1 MYLLQQMK
9 KNVMKKLLIVLAL
22 VPFIF
27 SCASKKK
34 IADLQSQLSELQ
46 AKSDQSLG
54 KAKADLSD
62 CQSLTASLQ
71 GELKK
76 RDADLELKN
85 NQLKSLQEQ
94 LDYLKRTNTNL
105 LDRLSDLSVINKSGA
120 ESIRKSLDALNEQGK
135 YIKDLNSTIQRKDS
149 INLSLVMNL
158 KRSLA
163 DVNDEDVTVEVKKGV
178 VYISISDKLMFA
190 SGSAVVSSK
199 AEAVLAKVAKV
210 INDHKDLDI
219 LVEGHTD
226 SVPISTDCIK
236 DNWDLSAKRAT
247 SVVRLL
253 QTRFNVD
260 PERMTAGGRGEF
272 EPQDN
277 NKSRAGRKNN
287 RRTEIIVTPKLDQFF
302 NLLAPPTAGK

>member
-1 MYLLQQMK
+1 
-9 KNVMKKLLIVLAL
+9 MKKLLLVLAL

-135 YIKDLNSTIQRKDS
+135 YIKDLNSSIQRKDS

-158 KRSLA
+158 KRSLS
-163 DVNDEDVTVEVKKGV
+163 DINDEDVTIEVKKGV

-190 SGSAVVSSK
+190 SGSSVVSSK

-253 QTRFNVD
+253 QTKFDVD

-277 NKSRAGRKNN
+277 NKSRTGRKNN

>member
-1 MYLLQQMK
+1 
-9 KNVMKKLLIVLAL
+9 MKKLLLVLAL
-22 VPFIF
+22 MPFFF
-27 SCASKKK
+27 SCSSKKK
-34 IADLQSQLSELQ
+34 MAELQSRLTELQ
-46 AKSDQSLG
+46 TSSDQSLS
-54 KAKADLSD
+54 KAKANLVD

-71 GELKK
+71 GEIKK
-76 RDADLELKN
+76 RDLDLEAKN
-85 NQLKSLQEQ
+85 NQLKSVLEQ
-94 LDYLKRTNTNL
+94 LDNMKKTKTNV

-120 ESIRKSLDALNEQGK
+120 ESIRKSLEALNDQGK
-135 YIKDLNSTIQRKDS
+135 YIKDLNSSMQRKDS

-163 DVNDEDVTVEVKKGV
+163 DINDDDVTVEVKKGV

-190 SGSAVVSSK
+190 SGSAVVNSK

-210 INDHKDLDI
+210 VNDHKDLDI

-226 SVPISTDCIK
+226 AVPISTDCIK

-253 QTRFNVD
+253 QTKFSVD

-272 EPQDN
+272 EPQSEN
-277 NKSRAGRKNN
+277 SSRTGRKLN

-302 NLLAPPTAGK
+302 NLLSAPSGK

>member
-1 MYLLQQMK
+1 
-9 KNVMKKLLIVLAL
+9 MKKLLLVLAL
-22 VPFIF
+22 MPFFF
-27 SCASKKK
+27 SCSSKKK
-34 IADLQSQLSELQ
+34 LAELQSRLTELQ
-46 AKSDQSLG
+46 TNSDQALA
-54 KAKADLSD
+54 KAKANLVD

-71 GELKK
+71 GEIKK
-76 RDADLELKN
+76 RDFDLEAKN
-85 NQLKSLQEQ
+85 NQLKSVQEQ
-94 LDYLKRTNTNL
+94 LDYMKKTNTNL

-120 ESIRKSLDALNEQGK
+120 ESIRKSLEALNDQGK
-135 YIKDLNSTIQRKDS
+135 YIKDLNSSMQRKDS

-163 DVNDEDVTVEVKKGV
+163 DINDEDVTVEVKKGV

-190 SGSAVVSSK
+190 SGSAVVNSK

-210 INDHKDLDI
+210 VNDHKDLDI

-226 SVPISTDCIK
+226 AVPISTDCIK

-253 QTRFNVD
+253 QTKFLVD
-260 PERMTAGGRGEF
+260 PSRMTAGGRGEF
-272 EPQDN
+272 EPQSEN
-277 NKSRAGRKNN
+277 SSQIGRKLN

-302 NLLAPPTAGK
+302 NLLSAPSGK

>member
-1 MYLLQQMK
+1 M
-9 KNVMKKLLIVLAL
+9 
-22 VPFIF
+22 PFFF

-34 IADLQSQLSELQ
+34 IADLQSRLTELQ
-46 AKSDQSLG
+46 ASSDQSL
-54 KAKADLSD
+54 AKSRADLAD

-71 GELKK
+71 AEIKK
-76 RDADLELKN
+76 RDGELEARTASLKN
-85 NQLKSLQEQ
+85 LQEQ
-94 LDYLKRTNTNL
+94 LDYMKRTNTNL

-190 SGSAVVSSK
+190 SGSSVINSK

-253 QTRFNVD
+253 QTRFSVD

-272 EPQDN
+272 EPQAE
-277 NKSRAGRKNN
+277 NKSKDGRKMN

-302 NLLAPPTAGK
+302 NLLAPPSGK

>member
-1 MYLLQQMK
+1 
-9 KNVMKKLLIVLAL
+9 MKKLLLVLAL
-22 VPFIF
+22 MPFFF
-27 SCASKKK
+27 SCSSKKK
-34 IADLQSQLSELQ
+34 MADLQSRLTELQ
-46 AKSDQSLG
+46 TSSDQALS
-54 KAKADLSD
+54 KAKANLVD

-71 GELKK
+71 GEIKK
-76 RDADLELKN
+76 RDMDLEAKN
-85 NQLKSLQEQ
+85 NQLKSVQEQ
-94 LDYLKRTNTNL
+94 LDYMKKTNTNL

-120 ESIRKSLDALNEQGK
+120 ESIRKSLEALNDQGK
-135 YIKDLNSTIQRKDS
+135 YIKDLNSSMQRKDS

-163 DVNDEDVTVEVKKGV
+163 DINDDDVTVEVKKGV

-190 SGSAVVSSK
+190 SGSAIVNTK

-210 INDHKDLDI
+210 VNDHKDLDI

-226 SVPISTDCIK
+226 AVPISTDCIK

-253 QTRFNVD
+253 QTKFSVD

-272 EPQDN
+272 EPQSEN
-277 NKSRAGRKNN
+277 SSRTGRKLN
-287 RRTEIIVTPKLDQFF
+287 RRTEIIVTPKFSS
-302 NLLAPPTAGK
+302 

>member
-1 MYLLQQMK
+1 
-9 KNVMKKLLIVLAL
+9 MKKLLLVFAL

-34 IADLQSQLSELQ
+34 IADLQSQLTELQ

-71 GELKK
+71 GEIKK
-76 RDADLELKN
+76 RDADLEAKN
-85 NQLKSLQEQ
+85 GQLKSLQEQ

-135 YIKDLNSTIQRKDS
+135 YIKDLNSSIQRKDS
-149 INLSLVMNL
+149 VNLSLVMNL

-163 DVNDEDVTVEVKKGV
+163 DVNDEDVTIEVKKGV

-190 SGSAVVSSK
+190 SGSAVVSNK

-253 QTRFNVD
+253 QTKFDVD

-272 EPQDN
+272 EPQAN
-277 NKSRAGRKNN
+277 NNSRAGRKNN

>member
-1 MYLLQQMK
+1 MAFL
-9 KNVMKKLLIVLAL
+9 
-22 VPFIF
+22 PFLF
-27 SCASKKK
+27 TSCASKKK
-34 IADLQSQLSELQ
+34 MTELQSRLTELQ
-46 AKSDQSLG
+46 ASSDQAVARAKSDL
-54 KAKADLSD
+54 AD

-71 GELKK
+71 GEVKK
-76 RDADLELKN
+76 RDADLEVKN
-85 NQLKSLQEQ
+85 GQLKSLQEQ
-94 LDYLKRTNTNL
+94 LDYMKKTNTNL

-135 YIKDLNSTIQRKDS
+135 YIKDLNSSIQKKDS
-149 INLSLVMNL
+149 VNLSLVMNL

-163 DVNDEDVTVEVKKGV
+163 DINDEDVSIEVKKGV

-190 SGSAVVSSK
+190 SGSARVNTK

-210 INDHKDLDI
+210 VNDHKGLDI

-226 SVPISTDCIK
+226 AMPISTPEFK
-236 DNWDLSAKRAT
+236 DNWDLSAMRAT

-253 QTRFNVD
+253 QTKFGVD

-272 EPQDN
+272 EPQTAND
-277 NKSRAGRKNN
+277 SRAGRKQN

-302 NLLAPPTAGK
+302 DLLAAPAAK

>member
-1 MYLLQQMK
+1 MK
-9 KNVMKKLLIVLAL
+9 KILLLLAL
-22 VPFIF
+22 MPFIF
-27 SCASKKK
+27 SCSSKKK
-34 IADLQSQLSELQ
+34 IADLQAQLAELQ
-46 AKSDQSLG
+46 TKSEQSLG
-54 KAKADLSD
+54 KAKSDLAD

-71 GELKK
+71 GEIKK
-76 RDADLELKN
+76 RDADLDQKN
-85 NQLKSLQEQ
+85 AQLKSLQEQ

-105 LDRLSDLSVINKSGA
+105 LDRLSDLSVINKQGA

-163 DVNDEDVTVEVKKGV
+163 DVNDEDVTIEVKKGV

-190 SGSAVVSSK
+190 SGSAVVNNK

-210 INDHKDLDI
+210 LNDHKDLDI

-226 SVPISTDCIK
+226 SVPISTDCIR

-253 QTRFNVD
+253 QTKFSVD

-272 EPQDN
+272 EPQAE
-277 NKSRAGRKNN
+277 NKNRVGRKQN

-302 NLLAPPTAGK
+302 NLLAPAQGK

>member
-1 MYLLQQMK
+1 M
-9 KNVMKKLLIVLAL
+9 AE
-22 VPFIF
+22 
-27 SCASKKK
+27 
-34 IADLQSQLSELQ
+34 LQSRLTELQ
-46 AKSDQSLG
+46 TSSDQAVSRAKSDL
-54 KAKADLSD
+54 AD

-71 GELKK
+71 GEIKK
-76 RDADLELKN
+76 RDADLESRTAA
-85 NQLKSLQEQ
+85 LKSIQEQ
-94 LDYLKRTNTNL
+94 LDYMKKTNTNL

-135 YIKDLNSTIQRKDS
+135 YIKDLNSSIQKKDS
-149 INLSLVMNL
+149 VNLSLVMNL

-163 DVNDEDVTVEVKKGV
+163 DINDEDVTVEVKKGV

-190 SGSAVVSSK
+190 SGSANVNSK
-199 AEAVLAKVAKV
+199 AETVLAKVAKV
-210 INDHKDLDI
+210 VNDHKELDI

-226 SVPISTDCIK
+226 AVPISTPEFK

-253 QTRFNVD
+253 QSKFGVD

-272 EPQDN
+272 VPQSGN
-277 NKSRAGRKNN
+277 NSRAGRKQN

-302 NLLAPPTAGK
+302 NLMAPPTSGN

>member
-1 MYLLQQMK
+1 
-9 KNVMKKLLIVLAL
+9 MKKLLLVLAL

-76 RDADLELKN
+76 RDADLEAKN
-85 NQLKSLQEQ
+85 GQLKSLQEQ

-135 YIKDLNSTIQRKDS
+135 YIKDLNSSIQRKDS

-190 SGSAVVSSK
+190 SGSAVVSNK

-272 EPQDN
+272 EPQAN
-277 NKSRAGRKNN
+277 NSSRAGRKNN